1 LRNADILSFYGRIS
15 YLSAAPMRL
24 NHCRAVSVPSI
35 TNERP

>member
-1 LRNADILSFYGRIS
+1 LQNADIISFYGHIS
-15 YLSAAPMRL
+15 YLSAAPTRL